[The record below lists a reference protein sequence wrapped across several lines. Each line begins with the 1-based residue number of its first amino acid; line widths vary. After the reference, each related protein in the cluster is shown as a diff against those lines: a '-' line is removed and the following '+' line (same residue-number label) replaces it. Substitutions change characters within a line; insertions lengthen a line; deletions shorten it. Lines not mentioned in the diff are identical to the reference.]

1 MKTHSIPANA
11 RSLKDLA
18 GVASKNQARRVLTMV
33 RVMRKGNTCTAE
45 ATDSFRLA
53 RFTWETDADGGDFE
67 ALFAADALRSLK
79 VSDACAVEYGEGGA
93 AIITGSGLRIP
104 AEGGEG
110 LKYPNTDAIMWHPG
124 EPMKDSSALMC
135 LNPAYLAD
143 ACKPVVS
150 WNCPVAIRGSV
161 DGPVFVHAAAKVKNG
176 NREIPMQ
183 YDALIMPVRG
193 LDEYAPEAW
202 KDAERK
208 AARKEAQEIREA
220 GERRAERKAKR
231 AEAAK
236 EEAEKH
242 AEDSGEKPE
251 EAAKVSPAEEA
262 KPAKDSPKQAAQGS
276 PEEGEAAIR
285 RAAEEFGLAI
295 RETSLCIWLAGD
307 TKPHKDDLKKA
318 GAKWSHKKGAW
329 YFRKP
334 QAA

>member
-1 MKTHSIPANA
+1 MKTYSIPASA

-33 RVMRKGNTCTAE
+33 RVSRKGGTCIAE

-93 AIITGSGLRIP
+93 AIITGGGLRIP

-110 LKYPNTDAIMWHPG
+110 LKYPNTDAIMWQSG
-124 EPMKDSSALMC
+124 KPMKDSSGLMC
-135 LNPAYLAD
+135 VNPAYLAD

-150 WNCPVAIRGSV
+150 WNCPVVVRGCV
-161 DGPVFVHAAAKVKNG
+161 DGPVFAHAVAKVKNG
-176 NREIPMQ
+176 NREIPME
-183 YDALIMPVRG
+183 YDALVMPIRG
-193 LDEYAPEAW
+193 LDEYAPKAW
-202 KDAERK
+202 KDAEDE
-208 AARKEAQEIREA
+208 AARKEAREVREA
-220 GERRAERKAKR
+220 EERWAERKAKR

-236 EEAEKH
+236 EEAEKP
-242 AEDSGEKPE
+242 AGNSGAKPE
-251 EAAKVSPAEEA
+251 EAPKVSPEQEPAKEEE
-262 KPAKDSPKQAAQGS
+262 PAKDSP
-276 PEEGEAAIR
+276 EEGEKAIR

-295 RETSLCIWLAGD
+295 RETSLCLWLAGD
-307 TKPHKDDLKKA
+307 TKPHKDELRKA
-318 GAKWSHKKGAW
+318 GAKWSAKKGAW

>member
-1 MKTHSIPANA
+1 MKTNSIPANA

-18 GVASKNQARRVLTMV
+18 GIAGKNQARRVLTMV
-33 RVMRKGNTCTAE
+33 RVSRKGSTCIAE

-79 VSDACAVEYGEGGA
+79 VSDACAVEYGEDGA

-110 LKYPNTDAIMWHPG
+110 LIYPNTDAIMWRPG
-124 EPMKDSSALMC
+124 ESMKDSSALMC
-135 LNPAYLAD
+135 LNPAYMAD

-161 DGPVFVHAAAKVKNG
+161 DAPVFVHAVAKVKNG

-193 LDEYAPEAW
+193 LDEYAPKAW
-202 KDAERK
+202 KEAEVK

-220 GERRAERKAKR
+220 DERRAERRAKR

-236 EEAEKH
+236 EKAEKP
-242 AEDSGEKPE
+242 AEAP
-251 EAAKVSPAEEA
+251 KVSPAEEA
-262 KPAKDSPKQAAQGS
+262 KPAQDSPKQPAQDS
-276 PEEGEAAIR
+276 PEEGEEAIR

-295 RETSLCIWLAGD
+295 RETPLCIWLAGD
-307 TKPHKDDLKKA
+307 TKPHKDALKKA
-318 GAKWSHKKGAW
+318 GAKWSAKKSAW

>member
-1 MKTHSIPANA
+1 MKTYSIPASA

-33 RVMRKGNTCTAE
+33 RVSRKGGTCIAE

-93 AIITGSGLRIP
+93 AIITGGGLRIP
-104 AEGGEG
+104 AVSESG
-110 LKYPNTDAIMWHPG
+110 LVYPNTDAIMWQSNG
-124 EPMKDSSALMC
+124 AMKDSSGLMC
-135 LNPAYLAD
+135 VNPAYLAD

-150 WNCPVAIRGSV
+150 WNCPVVVRGCV
-161 DGPVFVHAAAKVKNG
+161 DGPVFAHACAKVKNG
-176 NREIPMQ
+176 NREIPME
-183 YDALIMPVRG
+183 YDALIMPIRG
-193 LDEYAPEAW
+193 LDEYAPKAW
-202 KDAERK
+202 KDAEDE
-208 AARKEAQEIREA
+208 AARKKAQEIREA
-220 GERRAERKAKR
+220 EERKAERKAKR

-236 EEAEKH
+236 EEPEKP
-242 AEDSGEKPE
+242 AGNSGAKPE
-251 EAAKVSPAEEA
+251 EAPKVSPEQEPEQDE
-262 KPAKDSPKQAAQGS
+262 KPVQDS
-276 PEEGEAAIR
+276 PEEGEQAIR

-295 RETSLCIWLAGD
+295 RETSLCLWLAGD
-307 TKPHKDDLKKA
+307 TKPHKDALKKA
-318 GAKWSHKKGAW
+318 GAKWSAKKGAW

>member
-1 MKTHSIPANA
+1 MKTFSIPANA

-33 RVMRKGNTCTAE
+33 RVSRKGGVCLAE

-53 RFTWETDADGGDFE
+53 RFTWSTDADGGDFE

-93 AIITGSGLRIP
+93 AIITGGGLRIP
-104 AEGGEG
+104 AEGGDG
-110 LKYPNTDAIMWHPG
+110 LKYPNTDAIMWRPG
-124 EPMKDSSALMC
+124 EPMKDSSALAC
-135 LNPAYLAD
+135 VNPAYMAD

-150 WNCPVAIRGSV
+150 WNCPVVVRGCV

-176 NREIPMQ
+176 NREISME

-193 LDEYAPEAW
+193 LDSYAPKAW
-202 KDAERK
+202 KDAERE
-208 AARKEAQEIREA
+208 ASRKEAREIREA
-220 GERRAERKAKR
+220 DGRKAERKAKS

-236 EEAEKH
+236 EEPAKP
-242 AEDSGEKPE
+242 AEDSREKPE
-251 EAAKVSPAEEA
+251 EAPKVSPAKDEE
-262 KPAKDSPKQAAQGS
+262 PAQDS
-276 PEEGEAAIR
+276 PEEGEEAIR

-295 RETSLCIWLAGD
+295 RETSLCLWLAGD
-307 TKPHKDDLKKA
+307 TKPHKDALKKA
-318 GAKWSHKKGAW
+318 GAKWSAKKGAW

>member
-1 MKTHSIPANA
+1 MKTYSIPANA

-33 RVMRKGNTCTAE
+33 RVSRKGGACIAE

-79 VSDACAVEYGEGGA
+79 VSDICAVEYGEGGA

-110 LKYPNTDAIMWHPG
+110 LIYPNTDAIMWHTG

-135 LNPAYLAD
+135 VNPAYLAD
-143 ACKPVVS
+143 ACKPVIS
-150 WNCPVAIRGSV
+150 WNCPVAIRGCV
-161 DGPVFVHAAAKVKNG
+161 DGPVFVHAVAKVKNG

-193 LDEYAPEAW
+193 LDSYAPKAW

-208 AARKEAQEIREA
+208 AARKEAQEVREA
-220 GERRAERKAKR
+220 EERRAERKAKR

-236 EEAEKH
+236 EEAEK
-242 AEDSGEKPE
+242 PE
-251 EAAKVSPAEEA
+251 EAPKVSPEQEPAKEE
-262 KPAKDSPKQAAQGS
+262 KPAQDSPNEAAKDS
-276 PEEGEAAIR
+276 PEEGEEAIR

-295 RETSLCIWLAGD
+295 RETSLCLWLAGD
-307 TKPHKDDLKKA
+307 TKPHKDALKKA
-318 GAKWSHKKGAW
+318 GAKWSAKKGAW